1 MISDEAYNKLNC
13 FNSLLKQLI
22 TFATNKSL
30 ALKTNNVKVRACMA
44 INSMPLIGIENVGPY
59 LERFS
64 QQIEARDADFFL
76 SSDYSDEIEDG
87 DDDREDI
94 IKLLEMIKKIYV
106 SKCSQD
112 EQKKVFS
119 DIEHMLIL
127 YREYND
133 EV

>member
-1 MISDEAYNKLNC
+1 MFIKNDDDEKNDDAM
-13 FNSLLKQLI
+13 
-22 TFATNKSL
+22 TNDL
-30 ALKTNNVKVRACMA
+30 DLGGDDIDPPEDN
-44 INSMPLIGIENVGPY
+44 
-59 LERFS
+59 
-64 QQIEARDADFFL
+64 
-76 SSDYSDEIEDG
+76 SDEIEDG